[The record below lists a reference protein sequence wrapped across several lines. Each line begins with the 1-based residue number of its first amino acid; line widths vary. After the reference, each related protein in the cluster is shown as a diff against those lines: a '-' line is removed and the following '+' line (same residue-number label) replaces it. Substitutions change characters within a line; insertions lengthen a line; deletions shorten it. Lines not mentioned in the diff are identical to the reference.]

1 MTRIILES
9 GNRKDLLLIKEL
21 AERLKIKYKIQDLG
35 RTEKKVGNGLEHYYR
50 FIDKGV
56 DVSNY
61 GDPSLWQKKVRKDRN
76 INIS

>member
-9 GNRKDLLLIKEL
+9 NNNKDIIIIKEL
-21 AERLKIKYKIQDLG
+21 AERLNIKCEIQNPDDDGKRDKNNLKYYKHI
-35 RTEKKVGNGLEHYYR
+35 E
-50 FIDKGV
+50 KGV

-76 INIS
+76 IINLS

>member
-9 GNRKDLLLIKEL
+9 GNNNDVKLIKEL
-21 AERLKIKYKIQDLG
+21 AARLNMSYKIQSVASKSIHDKDI
-35 RTEKKVGNGLEHYYR
+35 EHCYKIINKV
-50 FIDKGV
+50 I

-61 GDPSLWQKKVRKDRN
+61 GDPSEWQKKVREDRS